1 MKGKVNSNEKRTVYS
16 QQRVK
21 EVGVGNTVIV
31 SSKQGPTKDI
41 IPDIIP
47 SDGSLKPGL
56 KVIAKDVDQYYG
68 GQLRSRVNESTWEI
82 QSHEVTW
89 SSDRADIR
97 VIEKPE
103 FCF

>member
-1 MKGKVNSNEKRTVYS
+1 MNSNEKRTVYYRK
-16 QQRVK
+16 RVK
-21 EVGVGNTVIV
+21 EIGVGNTVKV
-31 SSKQGPTKDI
+31 SSKQAPTKDI

-68 GQLRSRVNESTWEI
+68 GQLRSPVNGSTWEI

-89 SSDRADIR
+89 NSDRADIR

>member
-1 MKGKVNSNEKRTVYS
+1 MNSNEKRTVYYRK
-16 QQRVK
+16 RVK
-21 EVGVGNTVIV
+21 KIGNGNTVIV
-31 SSKQGPTKDI
+31 SSEKAPTKDI

-68 GQLRSRVNESTWEI
+68 GQLRSPVNGSTWEI

-89 SSDRADIR
+89 NSDRADIR

>member
-1 MKGKVNSNEKRTVYS
+1 MNSNEKRTVYYRK
-16 QQRVK
+16 RVK
-21 EVGVGNTVIV
+21 EIGVGNTVIV
-31 SSKQGPTKDI
+31 SSKQGSTKDI

-56 KVIAKDVDQYYG
+56 EVIAKDVDQYYG
-68 GQLRSRVNESTWEI
+68 GQLRSRVNGSTWEI

-89 SSDRADIR
+89 NSDRADIR